1 VQSSPPLTLDEARR
15 AEGALTAA
23 LSEGAT
29 AYHVAGE
36 SGPWVV
42 LVHGLL
48 TPMFAWEPLSATLAG
63 QGFRVLRYDQL
74 GRGLSDRP
82 SLRYEPALYVRQLR
96 ELSALLGIERMHL
109 VSWSMGAVIAS
120 RFAAIEPARVASL
133 TLIAPALFLS
143 PPAKLRLL
151 LSFAL
156 GQRWIMGAIGDSLG
170 ALPRQHLVHPE
181 RFPNYGARARQ
192 QLCSPGVAESFLS
205 TLQNFAWNE
214 GVKFAQTAPP
224 TLIVWGESDRTTPF
238 KNAAAVQAQFPGAR
252 LLRVPGA
259 RHGVHLDHAHV
270 VEPELLA
277 FLRAHAA

>member
-1 VQSSPPLTLDEARR
+1 VPPSSPTTLDEARR

-23 LSEGAT
+23 LSDGAT

-82 SLRYEPALYVRQLR
+82 PLRYEPALYVRQLR

-109 VSWSMGAVIAS
+109 VSWSMGGVIAS
-120 RFAAIEPARVASL
+120 RFAASEVARVASQ
-133 TLIAPALFLS
+133 TLIAPALFLK

-151 LSFAL
+151 LSFAA
-156 GQRWIMGAIGDSLG
+156 GRRWIMRALEDSVG
-170 ALPRQHLVHPE
+170 ALPKQHLVYPE
-181 RFPNYGARARQ
+181 RFPDYGVRARE
-192 QLCSPGVAESFLS
+192 QLRFPGVAESFLS

-214 GVKFAQTAPP
+214 GAAFTQAPPP
-224 TLIVWGESDRTTPF
+224 TLIVWGESDLTTPF
-238 KNAAAVQAQFPGAR
+238 RNAATVQGEFPR
-252 LLRVPGA
+252 TRVLYVPGA
-259 RHGVHLDHAHV
+259 RHGVHLDHAHA

-277 FLRAHAA
+277 FLRACRG